1 MALAKGLRPVQVGAV
16 ILAVRILSVFLVQT
30 WYVPDE
36 YWQTLEVAH
45 KYAFGYGALTW
56 EWQKGIRSYL
66 YPSVVAVLYSVLK
79 FTGLDYPNVVI
90 ILPRILQ
97 AIISSIADY
106 KFYKW
111 TGNRKW
117 ALFLILT
124 SWFWFYTA
132 SRTLLQTLE
141 TAFVAI
147 ALSVFPFKTGKLG
160 YYEKVSQIDSP
171 TYKLAKFLSKILSPL
186 RGHTKSFVKDS
197 YQFVKDL
204 KHLKL
209 SDNDSMVSFD
219 VQSLFTS
226 IPVLDCIEIV
236 RGKLK
241 DNNMPIEYAELLKHC
256 LTSGYL
262 MWKDEFYIQ
271 VDGVAMGSPVSP
283 VVADIFMEDFEVRAL
298 CSPPI
303 RPLIYKRYV
312 DDTFTILNK
321 NKTSA
326 FLNHLNSINSK
337 IQCTIELE
345 ANNSL
350 AFLDILVVRNPDNT
364 LGHTVYRKPTHT
376 DRYLNGYS
384 HHHPI
389 QLATVGKSLLQRA
402 QHLCDADHLEAELQH
417 VKHALTINNLPVPR
431 QHRKKHL
438 KPPTVERQPAIL
450 PYVKG
455 VTDRIGNILKK
466 VSIKT
471 IYKPHKKVSQFLRP
485 IKSNIP
491 LQQAGVYKLDCDC
504 VLSYIGQTKRSIG
517 TRVKEHISDIK
528 NRRASKSAV
537 CEHTMDKPG
546 HYIRFDKPQILARED
561 KYIPR
566 LIREAIEIKKH
577 PNFNRE
583 DGWNLSNTWDPVLK
597 NIKSH
602 VRNHT
607 AGPQDTVLEFV
618 RSSIRGRTV
627 NLGSSVNPP
636 GYNYTQQIPV
646 DKTVGEV
653 TVSVS
658 GAKPSIKVV
667 KPSGEELTGPPQLVT
682 ILDLSEIM
690 IVKVLSPEP
699 GPWRVTVGSS
709 EPHSVRVKGLSELSF
724 THGFSVTDVTS
735 LNHTSYR
742 PLKGTYN
749 NMLISLPANTSIKL
763 DHAELLDL
771 KGKPLFE
778 IPLKKIDAT
787 SNVYKADAYIPPEE
801 FFNIAVVGVDS
812 SGNEVRRSS
821 PTAVSAAPPDI
832 PSVTVPKKIVSHPHS
847 RVVLPCSVDSVVPVT
862 VVWTRRGIDLHE
874 HTHSLRSTTAEYVIK
889 DVSEADVGT
898 YRCVASNAAGRATAE
913 TSVDMIA
920 LPPQVTVTPTN
931 VTVTETERVLLT
943 CSIYSET
950 YLHRARIEFQ
960 GDLKHY
966 DIKLEPSIDG
976 LYTLN
981 RTIEEA
987 KQNDSGIYTC
997 IAANRGG
1004 VSNQSTELTVVPKPT
1019 ALILGPHTL
1028 TKLLHSDIQLV
1039 CHVENA
1045 VTVIWTYND
1054 ITVAS
1059 NEVNGNYND
1068 VMNVDNVK
1076 EDGVWT
1082 CSANKGTYS
1091 ASDSVQV
1098 TVHIKPEVS
1107 IVGSKNVSLPQNSTY
1122 DVVCTVV
1129 ARPQPRVLWHKETE
1143 EFLYHVLT
1151 NPEPNLYRSVLT
1163 VNGTNGTYFCIG
1175 ENSEGIHQDSVDINV
1190 YSPMILE
1197 RQLNDT
1203 TVELYSPVKFHCQIS
1218 AYPKPNIKW
1227 RHNDTHVTRDDNV
1240 AVENDVLII
1249 KRVDFDNLGVYLC
1262 EADNGYEKITV
1273 NFSLGLHGL
1282 AKPLIYKEHE
1292 KIVVRIENVNKNNT
1306 GAYRC
1311 EASNVIGEDVHELTV
1326 SVQYPPELHSDQEA
1340 YKMEGP
1346 RQVRMG
1352 DAISLNCNVT
1362 GDPLPLVTWT
1372 KNGLPI
1378 NYSKIRQ

>member
-1 MALAKGLRPVQVGAV
+1 MDTSNKANSIEIEDISTALEKVLSHVGELGTYQRWLFLVMLPFGMVWSFGYFGQMFITATPQEHWCRVPELDGLSADLRRSLATPKDSNNVYDNCNMFVANYTLVLETLLPPDPGTPTMPCDNGWEFLFEDIPYSTIVNEREWVCDRSNLVPWSQTIGFLGSIVGGVLCGTLADRYGRLPVLIWNLSIAMYFGGGCLLMPWLALWIADWKYFVLATSLPALLSLLTPFLVPESARWLVSKGRTDEAVKVLKRFERINKSKIPEEVLEEFISIAGKTKNEEESVLTIFKTPSLRVTVIFLIMTFMGVAVVFDGIIRLSENLGLDFFLTFTVTSATEIPSILILIVLLDSSKLNLDIKSLVPSCAKPPKLYGLPKIHKQDVPLRP
-16 ILAVRILSVFLVQT
+16 I
-30 WYVPDE
+30 
-36 YWQTLEVAH
+36 
-45 KYAFGYGALTW
+45 
-56 EWQKGIRSYL
+56 
-66 YPSVVAVLYSVLK
+66 
-79 FTGLDYPNVVI
+79 
-90 ILPRILQ
+90 
-97 AIISSIADY
+97 
-106 KFYKW
+106 
-111 TGNRKW
+111 
-117 ALFLILT
+117 
-124 SWFWFYTA
+124 
-132 SRTLLQTLE
+132 
-141 TAFVAI
+141 
-147 ALSVFPFKTGKLG
+147 
-160 YYEKVSQIDSP
+160 VSQIDSP

-607 AGPQDTVLEFV
+607 AGPQDTVSAFC
-618 RSSIRGRTV
+618 RH
-627 NLGSSVNPP
+627 
-636 GYNYTQQIPV
+636 
-646 DKTVGEV
+646 
-653 TVSVS
+653 
-658 GAKPSIKVV
+658 
-667 KPSGEELTGPPQLVT
+667 
-682 ILDLSEIM
+682 
-690 IVKVLSPEP
+690 PERYARKLRNR
-699 GPWRVTVGSS
+699 WR
-709 EPHSVRVKGLSELSF
+709 
-724 THGFSVTDVTS
+724 
-735 LNHTSYR
+735 
-742 PLKGTYN
+742 
-749 NMLISLPANTSIKL
+749 
-763 DHAELLDL
+763 
-771 KGKPLFE
+771 
-778 IPLKKIDAT
+778 
-787 SNVYKADAYIPPEE
+787 
-801 FFNIAVVGVDS
+801 
-812 SGNEVRRSS
+812 
-821 PTAVSAAPPDI
+821 
-832 PSVTVPKKIVSHPHS
+832 
-847 RVVLPCSVDSVVPVT
+847 
-862 VVWTRRGIDLHE
+862 
-874 HTHSLRSTTAEYVIK
+874 
-889 DVSEADVGT
+889 
-898 YRCVASNAAGRATAE
+898 
-913 TSVDMIA
+913 
-920 LPPQVTVTPTN
+920 
-931 VTVTETERVLLT
+931 
-943 CSIYSET
+943 
-950 YLHRARIEFQ
+950 
-960 GDLKHY
+960 
-966 DIKLEPSIDG
+966 
-976 LYTLN
+976 
-981 RTIEEA
+981 
-987 KQNDSGIYTC
+987 
-997 IAANRGG
+997 
-1004 VSNQSTELTVVPKPT
+1004 
-1019 ALILGPHTL
+1019 
-1028 TKLLHSDIQLV
+1028 
-1039 CHVENA
+1039 
-1045 VTVIWTYND
+1045 
-1054 ITVAS
+1054 
-1059 NEVNGNYND
+1059 
-1068 VMNVDNVK
+1068 
-1076 EDGVWT
+1076 
-1082 CSANKGTYS
+1082 
-1091 ASDSVQV
+1091 
-1098 TVHIKPEVS
+1098 
-1107 IVGSKNVSLPQNSTY
+1107 
-1122 DVVCTVV
+1122 
-1129 ARPQPRVLWHKETE
+1129 
-1143 EFLYHVLT
+1143 
-1151 NPEPNLYRSVLT
+1151 
-1163 VNGTNGTYFCIG
+1163 
-1175 ENSEGIHQDSVDINV
+1175 
-1190 YSPMILE
+1190 
-1197 RQLNDT
+1197 
-1203 TVELYSPVKFHCQIS
+1203 
-1218 AYPKPNIKW
+1218 
-1227 RHNDTHVTRDDNV
+1227 
-1240 AVENDVLII
+1240 
-1249 KRVDFDNLGVYLC
+1249 
-1262 EADNGYEKITV
+1262 
-1273 NFSLGLHGL
+1273 
-1282 AKPLIYKEHE
+1282 
-1292 KIVVRIENVNKNNT
+1292 
-1306 GAYRC
+1306 
-1311 EASNVIGEDVHELTV
+1311 
-1326 SVQYPPELHSDQEA
+1326 
-1340 YKMEGP
+1340 
-1346 RQVRMG
+1346 
-1352 DAISLNCNVT
+1352 
-1362 GDPLPLVTWT
+1362 
-1372 KNGLPI
+1372 
-1378 NYSKIRQ
+1378 